1 MYLTHNQEQYR
12 QLERETGQRNFESVN
27 FHITKTMRKGLHLKL
42 FIKTSMVKNKELNKK
57 TKKHMSFQPL
67 FYHPNLPTQEV
78 SFCFIAKTQQ
88 AIFILKTEMI
98 YMIKTTV
105 NKHEY

>member
-1 MYLTHNQEQYR
+1 
-12 QLERETGQRNFESVN
+12 LERETGQRNFESVN
-27 FHITKTMRKGLHLKL
+27 FHITKTMRRGLHLKL
-42 FIKTSMVKNKELNKK
+42 FKTSHGKKQKLNETKN
-57 TKKHMSFQPL
+57 MSFQPL
-67 FYHPNLPTQEV
+67 LYHPNLPTQEV

-98 YMIKTTV
+98 YILTTV